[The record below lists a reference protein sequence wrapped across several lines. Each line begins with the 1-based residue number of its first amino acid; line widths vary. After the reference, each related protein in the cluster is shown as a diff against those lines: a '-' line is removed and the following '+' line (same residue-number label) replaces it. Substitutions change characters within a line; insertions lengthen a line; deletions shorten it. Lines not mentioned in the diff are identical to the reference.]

1 MIITRKINS
10 THIIIRS
17 RSVMQNSMKGK
28 IMNKILN
35 LTISAILI
43 GSFSLSAVTTSNA
56 AGAFPNFDANAGA
69 AIPHFPAAGA
79 GNQFA
84 FNPNIRVPRPRVPGA
99 HVRIPRPPVFR
110 PPARR
115 PHHGRGNGAA
125 VAGIV
130 GGLIVGAAIAGSN
143 RRYEDRRYR
152 ERPVYRSRGGSSAH
166 IEWCL
171 DHYRSYRMSDDTF
184 QPYRGGR
191 RYCNS
196 PYN

>member
-1 MIITRKINS
+1 
-10 THIIIRS
+10 
-17 RSVMQNSMKGK
+17 MQNIMKGK

-43 GSFSLSAVTTSNA
+43 GSFSLSTVTTSNA
-56 AGAFPNFDANAGA
+56 APAFPNFHASSA
-69 AIPHFPAAGA
+69 
-79 GNQFA
+79 NQFA
-84 FNPNIRVPRPRVPGA
+84 FNPNIRVPRPLAPGA
-99 HVRIPRPPVFR
+99 NVRIPRPPAFR
-110 PPARR
+110 APAFR
-115 PHHGRGNGAA
+115 PHHGRGRGNGAA

-143 RRYEDRRYR
+143 RRYEERRYR
-152 ERPVYRSRGGSSAH
+152 DRPVYRDRGGSSAH
-166 IEWCL
+166 IEWCYSK
-171 DHYRSYRMSDDTF
+171 YRSYRSSDDTY